1 MGLVGEGDLMPND
14 AARGRLVAVIN
25 TSEDVVRLLCDAL
38 ELEGFRTVADY
49 VINYR
54 TTREDLAAFF
64 AQHDPDVV
72 IWDIAI
78 PYAENW
84 AFFQRVRHGDGGNRR
99 RFVVTTT
106 NKRAL
111 ESIVGPTAAIE
122 IIGKPYDLDLV
133 IAAVWRA
140 LGED

>member
-1 MGLVGEGDLMPND
+1 MPND
-14 AARGRLVAVIN
+14 VGRGRMVAIVN
-25 TSEDVVRLLCDAL
+25 TSEDVVKLLRDAL

-54 TTREDLAAFF
+54 TTREDLDAFF
-64 AQHDPDVV
+64 AEHDPDVV

-78 PYAENW
+78 PYDENW
-84 AFFQRVRHGDGGNRR
+84 AFFQRVQQSNGGNRR
-99 RFVVTTT
+99 QFVVTTT

-111 ESIVGPTAAIE
+111 ESIVGPTAAFE

-133 IAAVWRA
+133 IAAVRRA
-140 LGED
+140 VSED